1 MAFTSLT
8 QQESV
13 ASAYHTRL
21 YAEESEESEA
31 PVEETVAETS
41 EEAPVAAAAAD
52 DDILNSPAF
61 LNRKIDVLK
70 SDIAAVEEKI
80 AAANTVYEENKIEW
94 GPQIENLRKE
104 VSYLQLDCT
113 YWHCRMRSHEA
124 SKQDIRMTCVL
135 FDWYS
140 SSCVYFDDILYAT

>member
-1 MAFTSLT
+1 MALTCADAFTFTPTTRLSSSSMAFTSFT

-31 PVEETVAETS
+31 PVEDTVAETS
-41 EEAPVAAAAAD
+41 EEAPAAAAAAD

-113 YWHCRMRSHEA
+113 YWHC
-124 SKQDIRMTCVL
+124 
-135 FDWYS
+135 
-140 SSCVYFDDILYAT
+140 